1 MAMDVREIERLVKE
15 ALPDAKI
22 EIKDLRGD
30 GDHYAAHIE
39 SEAFI
44 GKTLVQQHQMV
55 YAALQGRV
63 GGILHALALKTSAP
77 EASAP
82 IEARQA

>member
-1 MAMDVREIERLVKE
+1 MPMNAEEIERLIKD

-39 SEAFI
+39 SAAFI

-55 YAALQGRV
+55 YGALQGRV
-63 GGILHALALKTSAP
+63 GGILHALALTTAAP
-77 EASAP
+77 NSKVNEG
-82 IEARQA
+82 E